1 MGAGFGRWE
10 ARGFLA
16 KGGVAGEGPL
26 GWSPTP
32 AGPQGGT
39 RSRGPSVPTVRPP
52 GRGKSRAVCRVL
64 GEEMFGGRRSG
75 KHEVLGLAGKGLR
88 TWWAHTPMGRVGPCG
103 GAGGGAREGGE
114 GAPGGALGEGG
125 GACTRGR
132 ANRTPESLPLQGS
145 STKVPGRR
153 LGGDRAS
160 RLNEVLV
167 WARGQ
172 SGELRIKGLNSSA
185 F

>member
-1 MGAGFGRWE
+1 MGAGLGRWK
-10 ARGFLA
+10 ARGFPA

-52 GRGKSRAVCRVL
+52 GGGKSRAVCRVL

-114 GAPGGALGEGG
+114 GAPGGAMWEGG
-125 GACTRGR
+125 GGLHPGASQPGPCIASTSGQL
-132 ANRTPESLPLQGS
+132 SQG
-145 STKVPGRR
+145 P
-153 LGGDRAS
+153 RAS
-160 RLNEVLV
+160 
-167 WARGQ
+167 ARRGP
-172 SGELRIKGLNSSA
+172 GVSA
-185 F
+185 E

>member
-1 MGAGFGRWE
+1 MGAGLGRWK
-10 ARGFLA
+10 ARGFPA
-16 KGGVAGEGPL
+16 KSGVAGEGPL

-52 GRGKSRAVCRVL
+52 GGGKSRAVCRVL

-114 GAPGGALGEGG
+114 GAPGGAMWEGG
-125 GACTRGR
+125 GGPAPGGEPTGPLNRFHFR
-132 ANRTPESLPLQGS
+132 AAQPRSPGVGS
-145 STKVPGRR
+145 EGTGR
-153 LGGDRAS
+153 LG
-160 RLNEVLV
+160 
-167 WARGQ
+167 
-172 SGELRIKGLNSSA
+172 
-185 F
+185 